1 MRFIKMFGLAAMAA
15 VAAMAI
21 VGAATA
27 SAGIHESIGFCL
39 QNEGLLCQAANII
52 DPPAGGKLLILAE
65 ALNPTLHNNAFFET
79 SEKCEKSSVD
89 VSATETMNNPIN
101 GSVNALSFTNCEP
114 CKKVEAKG
122 LPWANGELKMASTTG
137 PWELHSNEG
146 GALLSECTLG
156 AECEYGVPA
165 TGVTL
170 KGENEVAGANVK
182 AVNVSLKYKAGSG
195 EFLCGSTGTWNAQYK
210 ATAIHLIN
218 SSGGDIGLHS
228 PWWFTLLGT
237 TNAKG

>member
-1 MRFIKMFGLAAMAA
+1 MRFVKMFGLAAIAA

-39 QNEGLLCQAANII
+39 QNEGLLCQTANLI

-89 VSATETMNNPIN
+89 VSVTETMNNPIQ

-122 LPWANGELKMASTTG
+122 
-137 PWELHSNEG
+137 
-146 GALLSECTLG
+146 
-156 AECEYGVPA
+156 
-165 TGVTL
+165 
-170 KGENEVAGANVK
+170 
-182 AVNVSLKYKAGSG
+182 
-195 EFLCGSTGTWNAQYK
+195 
-210 ATAIHLIN
+210 
-218 SSGGDIGLHS
+218 
-228 PWWFTLLGT
+228 
-237 TNAKG
+237 